1 MALSHK
7 AKRRWS
13 LFILIFGVPIYI
25 VMAVTLIDL
34 LRDMMGRP
42 SILVELGV
50 FVVLGVLWAFPLK
63 AVFKGVGQSD
73 PNAPPKDEQH

>member
-42 SILVELGV
+42 SNLVELGV

-63 AVFKGVGQSD
+63 AVFKGVGQAD
-73 PNAPPKDEQH
+73 PNAPPEDEQH

>member
-42 SILVELGV
+42 SIWVELGV

-63 AVFKGVGQSD
+63 AIFKGVGQAD
-73 PNAPPKDEQH
+73 PNAPAEDEQH

>member
-1 MALSHK
+1 MVLSHK

-63 AVFKGVGQSD
+63 AIFKGVGQDD
-73 PNAPPKDEQH
+73 PNAPAEDEQH

>member
-50 FVVLGVLWAFPLK
+50 FVVLEIGRAHV
-63 AVFKGVGQSD
+63 
-73 PNAPPKDEQH
+73 

>member
-42 SILVELGV
+42 SILVELSV

-63 AVFKGVGQSD
+63 AVFKGIGQAD

>member
-7 AKRRWS
+7 AKRSWS

-42 SILVELGV
+42 SIMVELGV

-63 AVFKGVGQSD
+63 AIFKGVGQAD
-73 PNAPPKDEQH
+73 PNAPPEDEQH

>member
-34 LRDMMGRP
+34 LRDVMGRP
-42 SILVELGV
+42 SILIELGV

-63 AVFKGVGQSD
+63 AVFKGVGQAD
-73 PNAPPKDEQH
+73 PNARPEDEQH

>member
-7 AKRRWS
+7 TKRRWS
-13 LFILIFGVPIYI
+13 LFILIVGVPIYI
-25 VMAVTLIDL
+25 VMAVTLTDL
-34 LRDMMGRP
+34 LREVMGRP

-63 AVFKGVGQSD
+63 AIFKGVGQAD
-73 PNAPPKDEQH
+73 PNTPPKNKQH

>member
-13 LFILIFGVPIYI
+13 LFIVIFGVPIYI

-42 SILVELGV
+42 SILIELGV

-63 AVFKGVGQSD
+63 AVFKGVGQAD
-73 PNAPPKDEQH
+73 PNAPPENEQH

>member
-1 MALSHK
+1 MALSHN

-63 AVFKGVGQSD
+63 AIFKGVGQAD
-73 PNAPPKDEQH
+73 PNAPPEDEQH

>member
-1 MALSHK
+1 MVLSHK

-63 AVFKGVGQSD
+63 AIFKGVGQAD
-73 PNAPPKDEQH
+73 PNAPAEDEQH

>member
-42 SILVELGV
+42 SIWVELVV
-50 FVVLGVLWAFPLK
+50 FVVLEVLWAFPLK
-63 AVFKGVGQSD
+63 AVFKGVGQAD
-73 PNAPPKDEQH
+73 PNALPEDEQH

>member
-13 LFILIFGVPIYI
+13 LFIVIFGVPIYI

-42 SILVELGV
+42 SILIELGV

-63 AVFKGVGQSD
+63 VVFKGVGQAD
-73 PNAPPKDEQH
+73 PNARPEDEQH

>member
-1 MALSHK
+1 MALGHK

-13 LFILIFGVPIYI
+13 LFIVIFGVPIYI

-42 SILVELGV
+42 SILIELGV

-63 AVFKGVGQSD
+63 AVFKGVGQAD
-73 PNAPPKDEQH
+73 PNAPPEDEQH

>member
-25 VMAVTLIDL
+25 VRAVTLIDL

-63 AVFKGVGQSD
+63 AVFKGVGQAD
-73 PNAPPKDEQH
+73 PNAPPEDEQH

>member
-1 MALSHK
+1 MVLSHK

-42 SILVELGV
+42 SNLVELGV

-63 AVFKGVGQSD
+63 AVFKGVGQAD
-73 PNAPPKDEQH
+73 PNAPPEDEQH

>member
-63 AVFKGVGQSD
+63 AVFKGVGQAD
-73 PNAPPKDEQH
+73 PNALPEDEQH

>member
-34 LRDMMGRP
+34 LRDVMGRP
-42 SILVELGV
+42 SILIELGV
-50 FVVLGVLWAFPLK
+50 FVLLGVLWAFPLK
-63 AVFKGVGQSD
+63 AVFKGVGQAD
-73 PNAPPKDEQH
+73 PNAPPEDEQH

>member
-1 MALSHK
+1 MVLSHK

-42 SILVELGV
+42 SVLVELGV

-63 AVFKGVGQSD
+63 AIFKGVGQAD
-73 PNAPPKDEQH
+73 PNAPAEDEQH

>member
-42 SILVELGV
+42 SNLVELGV

-63 AVFKGVGQSD
+63 AIFKGVGQAD
-73 PNAPPKDEQH
+73 PNAPAEDEQH